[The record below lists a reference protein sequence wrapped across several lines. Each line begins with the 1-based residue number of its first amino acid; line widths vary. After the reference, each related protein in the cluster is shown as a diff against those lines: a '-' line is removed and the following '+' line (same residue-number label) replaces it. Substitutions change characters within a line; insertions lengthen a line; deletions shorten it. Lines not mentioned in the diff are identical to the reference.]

1 MKKFVIEREIAGVGD
16 MNDEEISGAAKTS
29 NDALVQLAPKVQW
42 IHSYVTGS
50 KTFCIYLAE
59 SEAAIRQHAELS
71 GFPAHV
77 ITEVER
83 IIDPTT
89 AERPY

>member
-1 MKKFVIEREIAGVGD
+1 MKKFVIEREIPGVGEL
-16 MNDEEISGAAKTS
+16 NDEEIGGAAKTS
-29 NDALVQLAPKVQW
+29 NDALDQLAPKLQW
-42 IHSYVTGS
+42 IHSYVTSG

-59 SEAAIRQHAELS
+59 DEDAIRKHAEIS
-71 GFPAHV
+71 GFPAST
-77 ITEVER
+77 ITEVVR